1 MADEITNTQE
11 TVTTEPIKTFTQ
23 EDVNKIVQ
31 GRVGELNS
39 VIEELKAFGYEG
51 SPKEIKEAIRVQ
63 RETYDKQRELTE
75 LQQEASETGVDPEIL
90 KEIKE
95 LKKDLADLKSE
106 RNAKLAEIETKKQID
121 ENWNIQVKTFSEK
134 YSDINLDELGK
145 NTKFIKFIKGKQ
157 LPLVELYEDFVDF
170 IGESETDLLKNLKS
184 KDLRSTTSGKGGAL
198 DGGSY
203 GLTDTQKE
211 LATDAGIPFKRY
223 AEIYNSQRRK

>member
-95 LKKDLADLKSE
+95 LKKDL
-106 RNAKLAEIETKKQID
+106 N
-121 ENWNIQVKTFSEK
+121 
-134 YSDINLDELGK
+134 
-145 NTKFIKFIKGKQ
+145 
-157 LPLVELYEDFVDF
+157 
-170 IGESETDLLKNLKS
+170 
-184 KDLRSTTSGKGGAL
+184 SGKVWVSHL
-198 DGGSY
+198 ILPWD
-203 GLTDTQKE
+203 
-211 LATDAGIPFKRY
+211 
-223 AEIYNSQRRK
+223 